1 MPSETILKA
10 VYTDTLPAF
19 WKTNTRPSNTL
30 LFGRL
35 FSCSNQVVNLTLER
49 HIRNSPTLLRQ
60 INALA
65 IVSVSPNETNSQSS
79 DGDGDDGASTA
90 RQDIDDDE

>member
-30 LFGRL
+30 L
-35 FSCSNQVVNLTLER
+35 
-49 HIRNSPTLLRQ
+49 
-60 INALA
+60 
-65 IVSVSPNETNSQSS
+65 
-79 DGDGDDGASTA
+79 TA
-90 RQDIDDDE
+90 HQDIDDDEGLSFHLKKCSWVTLVTVLVKSRIWRRGSHSS